1 MFLSDTGAGAIT
13 ATAPT
18 TSGRFVVRVGEVAAA
33 NQLIIRPEP
42 PIKLA

>member
-1 MFLSDTGAGAIT
+1 MYLSDTGTGNIT

-18 TSGRFVVRVGEVAAA
+18 TAGRFVVRVGEVAAA

-42 PIKLA
+42 PIQLA